1 MWVARDNIHRTWIR
15 AAANVCPLMPAALL
29 ADGGMD
35 EIDGPVERGVLE
47 RYLPDIVYGANDG
60 IITTFA
66 IVSGVVGASLSTRV
80 VLILG
85 FASLL
90 ADAFSMATSNY
101 LSQRTR
107 TSGSR
112 RPRRSTA
119 ARHGLATFIG
129 FLLPGVVPLI
139 AYLLPIAPS
148 HQFPLAAVLTL
159 STLFLVGAGRA
170 LASELVWWRAGLEM
184 LLVGALA
191 AGVAYGVGVLGAQLA
206 GGPESA

>member
-1 MWVARDNIHRTWIR
+1 
-15 AAANVCPLMPAALL
+15 
-29 ADGGMD
+29 MD
-35 EIDGPVERGVLE
+35 EAEGPDEKQEGILE
-47 RYLPDIVYGANDG
+47 RFLPDLVYGANDG

-80 VLILG
+80 VVILG

-107 TSGSR
+107 TRGGGR
-112 RPRRSTA
+112 TRRSSA
-119 ARHGLATFIG
+119 ISHGIATFVG
-129 FLLPGVVPLI
+129 FIVPGVVPLI
-139 AYLLPIAPS
+139 AYMLPLAPS
-148 HQFPLAAVLTL
+148 HQFPAAAILTL
-159 STLFLVGAGRA
+159 CTLFVVGAGRA

-191 AGVAYGVGVLGAQLA
+191 AAVAYGVGVLGAALVNGQV
-206 GGPESA
+206 

>member
-1 MWVARDNIHRTWIR
+1 
-15 AAANVCPLMPAALL
+15 
-29 ADGGMD
+29 MD
-35 EIDGPVERGVLE
+35 EAEGPDEKQGGVLE
-47 RYLPDIVYGANDG
+47 RFLPDLVYGANDG

-107 TSGSR
+107 GSGR
-112 RPRRSTA
+112 TRRSTA
-119 ARHGLATFIG
+119 ARHGMATFVG
-129 FLLPGVVPLI
+129 FIVPGVVPLI
-139 AYLLPIAPS
+139 AYVLPIEPS
-148 HQFPLAAVLTL
+148 HQFPVAAILTL
-159 STLFLVGAGRA
+159 SALFVVGAGRA

-184 LLVGALA
+184 LLVGTLA
-191 AGVAYGVGVLGAQLA
+191 AAVAYGVGVLGSAVVNGQL
-206 GGPESA
+206 